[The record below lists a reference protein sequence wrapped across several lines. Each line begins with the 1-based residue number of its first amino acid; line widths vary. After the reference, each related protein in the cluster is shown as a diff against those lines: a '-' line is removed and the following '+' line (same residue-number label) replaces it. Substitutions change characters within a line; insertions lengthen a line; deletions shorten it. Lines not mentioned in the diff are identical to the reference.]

1 MNRNER
7 LDALHTALVDAV
19 MDRAAEVG
27 ADNDDIMATLLGA
40 IGSFIIMVAVTKGA
54 EEALSMRAAI
64 IKAFKHW
71 EGWQN
76 VKH

>member
-19 MDRAAEVG
+19 MHRAAEVG
-27 ADNDDIMATLLGA
+27 ADHDDIMATLLGA
-40 IGSFIIMVAVTKGA
+40 IGSFIIMVAETKGA
-54 EEALSMRAAI
+54 EEALSMQSAVL
-64 IKAFKHW
+64 KALKAW
-71 EGWQN
+71 EKVRD